1 MKHPVCLGYQIATP
15 EVAYSPDLTCLWGE
29 LEPNVRLLAEI
40 GYDAVEFMTL
50 DPSQLDP
57 KAINTLLE
65 KYHMR
70 TAMVCTGELFGTL
83 RLSFLDDD
91 PEIRQQAA
99 ARTRKIIDFAAA
111 LKANINIGRLRGSM
125 RPPKEENLASL
136 VQLLKELADYAAQRD
151 VCIFLEPIEK
161 AEINFI
167 HTIADGAQLCALVG
181 SPHFKVMKDCCAMYL
196 EEPSLKDAVSLY
208 AKDWVGHVHLTEN
221 DRYYPGHSDSIPFK
235 EFIGWLKESGYVGP
249 FVIEVL
255 PLPDAETSARLSF
268 QTIAPI
274 LRETFNWEGSAL

>member
-50 DPSQLDP
+50 DPSRLDP
-57 KAINTLLE
+57 SAINALLE

-83 RLSFLDDD
+83 GLSFLDPD
-91 PEIRQQAA
+91 PEIRRQAA
-99 ARTRKIIDFAAA
+99 ARTRQIIDFAAA

-125 RPPKEENLASL
+125 RPPEKENLDGL

-151 VCIFLEPIEK
+151 VVIFLEPIEK

-181 SPHFKVMKDCCAMYL
+181 SPYFKVMMDCCAMYFEESSL
-196 EEPSLKDAVSLY
+196 EEAVRLY
-208 AKDWVGHVHLTEN
+208 TKDWVGHVHLTEN
-221 DRYYPGHSDSIPFK
+221 DRYYPGHSGSIPFK
-235 EFIGWLKESGYVGP
+235 EFVGWLKAAGYTGP

-255 PLPDAETSARLSF
+255 PLPDAETSARLSY
-268 QTIAPI
+268 QTMAPI
-274 LRETFNWEGSAL
+274 LEELYDWRGNA